1 MIALAFMGIGS
12 QELIL
17 IALIVVVLFGA
28 TKLPKLASSIGE
40 SVKNFKRGMR
50 EAEEEEQKAKLLQNQ
65 AQPKALASEET
76 ADAASE
82 QTQT

>member
-17 IALIVVVLFGA
+17 IALIVVLFGA

-65 AQPKALASEET
+65 AQPKALAAEET